1 MVYKTTCPICGKKG
15 RSVDNATL
23 KSMLA
28 VSLRLVQDSL
38 YRFCASPDC
47 DVVYYS
53 ESSTQTFTTRQVRER
68 VYQKEVGSE
77 DVLICYCFQ
86 HTTLDVRQ
94 HVVAGLEAAHAF
106 ADRLDHTNR
115 LGAAQRRQLGLVAI
129 GAADG
134 PEVVIVDR
142 RQDGP
147 DAYLTGTGL
156 RDGAVRHDQDVGRF
170 AKRGVN
176 VAAHDVSLHSGDVQA
191 HIDVITCRIG
201 IGADLM
207 RGVHQPLGIG
217 AVDAVR

>member
-68 VYQKEVGSE
+68 VYQKELGSE

-94 HVVAGLEAAHAF
+94 HVAKSLQATLIADINSGIRAGQCAC
-106 ADRLDHTNR
+106 DWRNPQGNCC
-115 LGAAQRRQLGLVAI
+115 LGNIRQLVKQL
-129 GAADG
+129 
-134 PEVVIVDR
+134 E
-142 RQDGP
+142 
-147 DAYLTGTGL
+147 TETTSN
-156 RDGAVRHDQDVGRF
+156 
-170 AKRGVN
+170 KRE
-176 VAAHDVSLHSGDVQA
+176 
-191 HIDVITCRIG
+191 
-201 IGADLM
+201 
-207 RGVHQPLGIG
+207 
-217 AVDAVR
+217 